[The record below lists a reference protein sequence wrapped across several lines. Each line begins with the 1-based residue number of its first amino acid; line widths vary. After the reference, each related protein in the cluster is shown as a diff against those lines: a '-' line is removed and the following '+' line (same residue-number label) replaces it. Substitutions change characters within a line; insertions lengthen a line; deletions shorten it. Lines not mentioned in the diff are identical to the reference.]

1 MKINLIMVALYA
13 TIITTSYSCAYQH
26 KESDDDKDHNNAE
39 AQSQHDG
46 SITVSEED
54 ASKFGIETRPAESK
68 PFNEVIRASGRILN
82 NSNDQATI
90 SAPTA
95 GILTLGKNITI
106 GQPIRSG
113 ASIGQISAKG
123 ISGGDT
129 NQAAKVAVATAKK
142 ELERLE
148 PLMKEGIVTKREYNA
163 ASAAYQ
169 SALASYSPSA
179 ASGTV
184 RSSIDGV
191 IQQLLVRS
199 GDYVDAGTPIAIVGK
214 NSSLVLQADLPEK
227 YRDRLSSIITANIRT
242 PYAENWINIDS
253 LNGKRTA
260 LSPND
265 QISVSSQTGYLPVSF
280 TIDNDGSLSAG
291 SFVDVSLI
299 CRSEETAYSV
309 PNEAITE
316 QQGNYFIYIKT
327 GSHSYEKRKVI
338 PGLSNGI
345 ETEIKSGIH
354 EGENIV
360 VKGATIVR
368 LSEQGG
374 NIPQGHSHNH

>member
-1 MKINLIMVALYA
+1 MKIYLIVAMSA
-13 TIITTSYSCAYQH
+13 IIITTSYSCSYQH
-26 KESDDDKDHNNAE
+26 KEGDDDKKHDNAE
-39 AQSQHDG
+39 SQSQHDG

-54 ASKFGIETRPAESK
+54 ASKFGIEIRPAEAR
-68 PFNEVIRASGRILN
+68 PFNEVIRVSGLIIS

-90 SAPTA
+90 SAPTS

-123 ISGGDT
+123 MSGGDS

-179 ASGTV
+179 ASGVV

-199 GDYVDAGTPIAIVGK
+199 GDYVEAGTPIAIAGK

-227 YRDRLSSIITANIRT
+227 YRDKLTSIITANIRT
-242 PYAENWINIDS
+242 PYSENWINIDS
-253 LNGKRTA
+253 LNGKRSA

-265 QISVSSQTGYLPVSF
+265 QASVPSQTGYLPVSF
-280 TIDNDGSLSAG
+280 TIDNDGSLSSG

-309 PNEAITE
+309 PNEAISE

-345 ETEIKSGIH
+345 ETEVKSGIH

>member
-13 TIITTSYSCAYQH
+13 TIITTSYSCVYQH

-163 ASAAYQ
+163 AAP
-169 SALASYSPSA
+169 SP
-179 ASGTV
+179 
-184 RSSIDGV
+184 
-191 IQQLLVRS
+191 
-199 GDYVDAGTPIAIVGK
+199 PIR
-214 NSSLVLQADLPEK
+214 Q
-227 YRDRLSSIITANIRT
+227 
-242 PYAENWINIDS
+242 
-253 LNGKRTA
+253 
-260 LSPND
+260 
-265 QISVSSQTGYLPVSF
+265 
-280 TIDNDGSLSAG
+280 
-291 SFVDVSLI
+291 
-299 CRSEETAYSV
+299 
-309 PNEAITE
+309 
-316 QQGNYFIYIKT
+316 
-327 GSHSYEKRKVI
+327 
-338 PGLSNGI
+338 
-345 ETEIKSGIH
+345 
-354 EGENIV
+354 
-360 VKGATIVR
+360 VR
-368 LSEQGG
+368 LRGLYGRQSMV
-374 NIPQGHSHNH
+374 